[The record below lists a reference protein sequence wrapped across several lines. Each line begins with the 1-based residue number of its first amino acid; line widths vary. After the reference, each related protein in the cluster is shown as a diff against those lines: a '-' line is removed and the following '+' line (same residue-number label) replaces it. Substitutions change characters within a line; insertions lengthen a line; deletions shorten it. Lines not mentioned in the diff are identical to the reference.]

1 MKSAKNINMNDFVLY
16 VKESYNEL
24 VHNVTWPTWPEL
36 LANARLVIIA
46 SIIFALVVFVL
57 DFVSNG
63 SLQKIYEL
71 GTNQ

>member
-1 MKSAKNINMNDFVLY
+1 MNDFILY

-57 DFVSNG
+57 DFISKNA
-63 SLQKIYEL
+63 LTTIYEL
-71 GTNQ
+71 G

>member
-1 MKSAKNINMNDFVLY
+1 MNDFILY

-46 SIIFALVVFVL
+46 SIIFALVVFIL
-57 DFVSNG
+57 DFISKNA
-63 SLQKIYEL
+63 LTTIYEL
-71 GTNQ
+71 G

>member
-1 MKSAKNINMNDFVLY
+1 MNDFVLY

-57 DFVSNG
+57 DFLSKNA
-63 SLQKIYEL
+63 LTTIYNL
-71 GTNQ
+71 G

>member
-1 MKSAKNINMNDFVLY
+1 MNDFILY

-36 LANARLVIIA
+36 LASARLVIIA

-57 DFVSNG
+57 DFISKNA
-63 SLQKIYEL
+63 LTTIYEL
-71 GTNQ
+71 GA